1 MINLKEIII
10 GFTEEKQQEFISY
23 LDKKNK
29 RKDAKDIQLVNLLR
43 TDALSTKEICIKIY
57 EKENK
62 TALHAFRKR
71 LFHSII
77 NFTAI
82 TNLKEES
89 SVDMQLITYILSA
102 RTFLQKGQIA
112 IGYKVLNKAEIIAKE
127 YQLFTIL
134 NEIHHSKIQYS
145 YMNQFINLDEPIT
158 IFRENQQQYLLEEE
172 LILLTVKLE
181 KLYKK

>member
-1 MINLKEIII
+1 
-10 GFTEEKQQEFISY
+10 
-23 LDKKNK
+23 
-29 RKDAKDIQLVNLLR
+29 
-43 TDALSTKEICIKIY
+43 
-57 EKENK
+57 
-62 TALHAFRKR
+62 
-71 LFHSII
+71 
-77 NFTAI
+77 
-82 TNLKEES
+82 
-89 SVDMQLITYILSA
+89 MQLITNILYA
-102 RTFLQKGQIA
+102 RTFLQKGQIT

-172 LILLTVKLE
+172 LILLKVKLE